1 MTSISSSLPPL
12 LPTIDAILVLDGD
25 GNRLAGKY
33 YENFLSAGPIPFSD
47 PKKAAEIRASTEELR
62 AAFERQV
69 QGKVNNV
76 AARSDAAEVVA
87 VAGKTVVF
95 CGGSSTI
102 NTGNVSTG
110 DVRVVLVGMN
120 TESELV
126 LAHYTEGIY
135 QALSHLMGGV
145 TDRGM
150 VLDNLELV
158 LLLIDEHCDGGIIL
172 ETDPNRLAGSVLLR
186 DEHEQNEIANGN
198 TGGPP
203 GGQASGPMSMAPN
216 MGEMTIA
223 QALKQAR
230 NQFLTN
236 IGSRDG
242 M

>member
-1 MTSISSSLPPL
+1 MTDMSSSLPPL
-12 LPTIDAILVLDGD
+12 LPTIDSILILDGD

-33 YENFLSAGPIPFSD
+33 YQNFLSAGPIPFSD
-47 PKKAAEIRASTEELR
+47 PKKAAEVRAATEELR

-69 QGKVNNV
+69 QSKVNNIS
-76 AARSDAAEVVA
+76 ARADAAEVVT
-87 VAGKTVVF
+87 VARKNVVF
-95 CGGSSTI
+95 CGGSSTV
-102 NTGNVSTG
+102 NTGIVSTG
-110 DVRVVLVGMN
+110 DVRVILVGTE

-172 ETDPNRLAGSVLLR
+172 ETDPSRLAGSVLLR
-186 DEHEQNEIANGN
+186 DEHEPNETVSGV
-198 TGGPP
+198 P
-203 GGQASGPMSMAPN
+203 GGSSGGSGGSMPSN
-216 MGEMTIA
+216 VGEMTIA